1 MHVNDLWRLLRARL
15 VPALVCLAALAII
28 APGCVPTLSTTS
40 ATPPPTGGGQGVLNL
55 YDTGP
60 YTLDPAL
67 AADITSAS
75 YVIQIFSGLA
85 RIDSTLKVV
94 PDIATGWDVSADN
107 RTYTFHLRKDARFHD
122 GRQVKAADLIYS
134 WERALTPATGS
145 QTASTFLIDI
155 VGASDM
161 LSGQAAHLTGV
172 KAIDDFAVQVTID
185 AARGYFLD
193 KIASPCAFVV
203 DKSNVTGANWWQHP
217 NGTGP
222 FRLQQYQAG
231 TRVVLERNPDY
242 YGEKAKLAEV
252 VFQLFAGNP
261 LDLYQQGTIDVAG
274 VGPAYMGLVTDPANS
289 ISKELHQFD
298 ELSLYYLGFNSA
310 TPPFD
315 DPAIRQAFTYAVDRD
330 RVMALATQ
338 SVYPAAY
345 GILPEGMPGYD
356 PNLQGLRFD
365 PAKAKALIASSKY
378 GDVSKLP
385 PIVWTTAGWG
395 NDISGVIGGVINEWR
410 RNLGVEVTVRQLE
423 PEPFLY
429 LTKQVKDQVF
439 DSGWIADYPDPQDF
453 LELLFRTGVQNNA
466 GEYSNPAL
474 DTILTQAGVEPD
486 PTTRL
491 SLYQQAERMIVQ
503 DAAMLPLYFG
513 HTYTLVKPYVKDFT
527 LSPMGYPLLTQVSI
541 QK

>member
-1 MHVNDLWRLLRARL
+1 MKTKTLWRTVRAGLLPVL
-15 VPALVCLAALAII
+15 LCLAALAII
-28 APGCVPTLSTTS
+28 APGCVPKPPITTT
-40 ATPPPTGGGQGVLNL
+40 TPPSTGGGQGVLNL
-55 YDTGP
+55 FDTGP
-60 YTLDPAL
+60 YTLDPVL
-67 AADITSAS
+67 AADATSIS
-75 YVIQIFSGLA
+75 YVLQIFSGLA
-85 RIDSTLKVV
+85 RIDATLEVV
-94 PDIATGWDVSADN
+94 PDIATWETSPDN
-107 RTYTFHLRKDARFHD
+107 RTYTFHLRQDARFQD
-122 GRQVKAADLIYS
+122 GRQVKAADFIYS

-155 VGASDM
+155 VGAAEM
-161 LSGQAAHLTGV
+161 LSGQAAHLAGV
-172 KAIDDFAVQVTID
+172 KAIDASTLEVTID
-185 AARGYFLD
+185 APRAYFLD

-203 DKSNVTGANWWQHP
+203 DEADVAKGTNWWQHP

-222 FRLQQYQAG
+222 FRLQQYQPS
-231 TRVVLERNPDY
+231 RQVVLERNAGY
-242 YGEKAKLAEV
+242 YGEKALLAQV

-261 LDLYQQGTIDVAG
+261 LDLYQQGTIDVTD

-289 ISKELHQFD
+289 LSKELHQFD
-298 ELSLYYLGFNSA
+298 ELSLFYVGFNSA
-310 TPPFD
+310 APPFD
-315 DPAIRQAFTYAVDRD
+315 DPAIRQAFTFAVDRD

-345 GILPEGMPGYD
+345 GVLPEGMPGFD
-356 PNLQGLRFD
+356 PALQGLRFD
-365 PAKAKALIASSKY
+365 PAKAKALVAASKY

-423 PEPFLY
+423 PESFLY
-429 LTKQVKDQVF
+429 FTKQEKNNLF

-453 LELLFRTGVQNNA
+453 LELLFRTGAQNNT
-466 GEYSNPAL
+466 GDYNNPTL
-474 DTILTQAGVEPD
+474 DTLLSQAGVEPD
-486 PTTRL
+486 PAQRI

-513 HTYTLVKPYVKDFT
+513 HTYTLVKPYVKGYT
-527 LSPMGYPLLTQVSI
+527 RNAMGFAQLAQVSI

>member
-1 MHVNDLWRLLRARL
+1 MKSLLRSVRVRL
-15 VPALVCLAALAII
+15 VPVLACLAALAII
-28 APGCVPTLSTTS
+28 ATGCVSKPTTTS
-40 ATPPPTGGGQGVLNL
+40 TTPPPTGGGQGVLNL

-67 AADITSAS
+67 AADVTSAS

-85 RIDSTLKVV
+85 RTDGMLKVV
-94 PDIATGWDVSADN
+94 PDIATGWDISADN
-107 RTYTFHLRKDARFHD
+107 RTYTFHLRQDARFHD
-122 GRQVKAADLIYS
+122 GRQVKAADFIYS
-134 WERALTPATGS
+134 WERALTPGTGS

-155 VGASDM
+155 VGAVDM
-161 LSGQAAHLTGV
+161 LSGKAAHLAGA
-172 KAIDDFAVQVTID
+172 KALNDFTIQVTID
-185 AARGYFLD
+185 APRAYFLN

-203 DKSNVTGANWWQHP
+203 DKSNVTSANWWQHP

-222 FRLQQYQAG
+222 FRLQQYQAA
-231 TRVVLERNPDY
+231 TRVVLDRNADY
-242 YGEKAKLAEV
+242 YGEKAKLAQV
-252 VFQLFAGNP
+252 IFQLFAGNP
-261 LDLYQQGTIDVAG
+261 LDLYQEGTIDVAN
-274 VGPAYMGLVTDPANS
+274 VNPAYMGLVTDPANS

-298 ELSLYYLGFNSA
+298 ELSLFYIGFNSA
-310 TPPFD
+310 EPPFD
-315 DPAIRQAFTYAVDRD
+315 DPAIRQAFTHAVDRD

-338 SVYPAAY
+338 GVYPAAY

-356 PNLQGLRFD
+356 PSLQGLRFD

-395 NDISGVIGGVINEWR
+395 NDISGVVGGVINEWR

-429 LTKQVKDQVF
+429 LTKQEKDQVF

-453 LELLFRTGVQNNA
+453 LELLFRTGVQNNS

-474 DTILTQAGVEPD
+474 DALLSQAGVEPEV
-486 PTTRL
+486 TTRL
-491 SLYQQAERMIVQ
+491 SLYRQAERMIVQ

-513 HTYTLVKPYVKDFT
+513 HTFMLVKPYVKDYA